1 MRSLGLRRQ
10 VRWEPVRGS
19 MGQQSK
25 GLLPS
30 RKSQRK
36 PRRGWEKT
44 VQSLSGSSRRTKT
57 TFLVAAKENQ
67 LFAFPAT
74 NYSCTSETASL
85 KLLTFISLPARQLSY
100 STFSVSFCFKHFDEN
115 LGLISFSPYDTPHPW
130 KEKNCKTAYL
140 GCWKLR
146 ACSSPPLLQITLWML
161 YPYSCHSNR

>member
-30 RKSQRK
+30 RKSQTK

-44 VQSLSGSSRRTKT
+44 FQSLSGSSRRTKT
-57 TFLVAAKENQ
+57 TFLVAVKENQ

-115 LGLISFSPYDTPHPW
+115 LGLISFFTIWYPSPLEG
-130 KEKNCKTAYL
+130 K
-140 GCWKLR
+140 KLQNSLPGMLE
-146 ACSSPPLLQITLWML
+146 AQSLLQPTLT
-161 YPYSCHSNR
+161 SNNPLNAISLLLSL